1 MEGSKDS
8 SSHVRGKLPVKSRL
22 NVCNLCN
29 NSFEIPLHVCES
41 QLVEDSRC
49 AERGLSLISTLW
61 LLTVLSVLATHFL
74 YSIRLEQ
81 RAQAN
86 FADRTKFHY
95 AAKAGFERAVVMLR
109 GDETAYD
116 SLGEDWAEGLEEQIA
131 AGIETTRPL
140 TYRVK
145 ITDEGTKININTADV
160 SMIQGLLTLMGYQEV
175 EATEQ
180 PLAEAIEQGKPY
192 RTVRDIARI
201 QGITPALLYG
211 QQVAA
216 DPNAAQG
223 AGSDIGI
230 DPTGTQQNVPG
241 LVDLVTVYSIDKNTD
256 ANGNARVNINNA
268 DGQQVTQIQGN
279 NNQPVF
285 SQGEKDAL
293 VQQREFDS
301 IGDLIDATA
310 VTEQVFNN
318 IREQISVESGEED
331 EDTVNINTADAGRL
345 QTLDGIDEGIAERII
360 DHRNSQGN
368 FQNVDQ
374 LKEVKLI
381 TEDEFSSI
389 VDQITTTDDEII
401 SGSININTAPQEILQ
416 LLPGMDADKAGAII
430 SRRES
435 QPEDSEK
442 AEALEEAGIEGNPFE
457 SISQLLEVE
466 GIDMDTFRQLAELVT
481 YRSHG
486 FLIETEGVDN
496 LGKTIASC
504 TGALDRTGEQIV
516 TKYWRQN

>member
-1 MEGSKDS
+1 MPIAD
-8 SSHVRGKLPVKSRL
+8 KSDFYR
-22 NVCNLCN
+22 NDAKGTEPSRKRENQKTRKR
-29 NSFEIPLHVCES
+29 ES
-41 QLVEDSRC
+41 QFARFLVRC
-49 AERGLSLISTLW
+49 ERGLSLISTLW
-61 LLTVLSVLATHFL
+61 LLTVLSVFATHFL

-95 AAKAGFERAVVMLR
+95 AARAGFERAVVMLR
-109 GDETAYD
+109 MDETPYD
-116 SLGEDWAEGLEEQIA
+116 SLGENWAEGLQEQIGDGRESGNA
-131 AGIETTRPL
+131 L

-145 ITDEGTKININTADV
+145 ITDEGAKVNINTADA

-180 PLAEAIEQGKPY
+180 PLAEAIEQGRPY
-192 RTVRDIARI
+192 RTVRDLARV
-201 QGITPALLYG
+201 QGMTPELLYG

-216 DPNAAQG
+216 DLNAVEG
-223 AGSDIGI
+223 AGSDIGM
-230 DPTGTQQNVPG
+230 DATGTQQGVPG

-268 DGQQVTQIQGN
+268 DGQQLTQIQGN
-279 NNQPVF
+279 NNQLVF
-285 SQGEKDAL
+285 SQAEKDAL

-301 IGDLIDATA
+301 ISDLIDATA

-318 IREQISVESGEED
+318 IRERISVESNDEEED
-331 EDTVNINTADAGRL
+331 IVNINTADAGEL
-345 QTLDGIDEGIAERII
+345 QTLDGIDEGIADRII

-381 TEDEFSSI
+381 TEQEFASI
-389 VDQITTTDDEII
+389 VDQITTTDDAII
-401 SGSININTAPQEILQ
+401 GGVININTASQEILQ
-416 LLPGMDADKAGAII
+416 LLPGMDTDKVQAII
-430 SRRES
+430 NRRES
-435 QPEDSEK
+435 QPEDSEQ

-466 GIDMDTFRQLAELVT
+466 GINMDTFRQIVELVT

-504 TGALDRTGEQIV
+504 IGALDRTGEQIV

>member
-1 MEGSKDS
+1 MPIADKADFYRRVTEGIE
-8 SSHVRGKLPVKSRL
+8 PSRKPE
-22 NVCNLCN
+22 NQKTRKQ
-29 NSFEIPLHVCES
+29 ES
-41 QLVEDSRC
+41 QFACFLVRC
-49 AERGLSLISTLW
+49 EGGLSLISTLW

-109 GDETAYD
+109 GDETPYD
-116 SLGEDWAEGLEEQIA
+116 SLGENWAEGLEEQIGDGSGSVNA
-131 AGIETTRPL
+131 L

-145 ITDEGTKININTADV
+145 ITDEGAKININTADM
-160 SMIQGLLTLMGYQEV
+160 STIEGLLTLMGYQATEP
-175 EATEQ
+175 TEQ
-180 PLAEAIEQGKPY
+180 PLAQAIEQGRPY
-192 RTVRDIARI
+192 RTVRDLARV
-201 QGITPALLYG
+201 QGITSALLYG

-216 DPNAAQG
+216 DPNAVEG
-223 AGSDIGI
+223 AVGDIGM
-230 DPTGTQQNVPG
+230 DATGTQQNVPG
-241 LVDLVTVYSIDKNTD
+241 LVDLLTVYSIDKNTD
-256 ANGNARVNINNA
+256 ASGNARVNINNA
-268 DGQQVTQIQGN
+268 DGQQITQIQGN

-293 VQQREFDS
+293 VEQREFDS

-318 IREQISVESGEED
+318 IRERISVESNDEEED
-331 EDTVNINTADAGRL
+331 MVNINTADAGRL
-345 QTLDGIDEGIAERII
+345 QTLDGIDEGIANRII

-381 TEDEFSSI
+381 TEEEFSSI
-389 VDQITTTDDEII
+389 VDRITTKDEATV

-416 LLPGMDADKAGAII
+416 LLPGMDTDKAGAII
-430 SRRES
+430 TRRES
-435 QPEDSEK
+435 QPEDRQK
-442 AEALEEAGIEGNPFE
+442 AEVLEEAGVEGNPFE
-457 SISQLLEVE
+457 GISQLLEVE
-466 GIDMDTFRQLAELVT
+466 GIDMNTFRQIAELVT

-496 LGKTIASC
+496 LGKTVASC
-504 TGALDRTGEQIV
+504 VGALDRTGEQIV

>member
-1 MEGSKDS
+1 MRNPKMEGRKDS
-8 SSHVRGKLPVKSRL
+8 LLHIRGNLSRK
-22 NVCNLCN
+22 
-29 NSFEIPLHVCES
+29 PLHTCE
-41 QLVEDSRC
+41 C
-49 AERGLSLISTLW
+49 GLSLISTLW

-109 GDETAYD
+109 GDETPYD
-116 SLGEDWAEGLEEQIA
+116 SLGEDWAEGLEEQIGTSTEA
-131 AGIETTRPL
+131 TNSL

-145 ITDEGTKININTADV
+145 ITDEGTKININTADASV
-160 SMIQGLLTLMGYQEV
+160 IQGLLTLMGYEDM
-175 EATEQ
+175 EITEQ
-180 PLAEAIEQGKPY
+180 PLAEAIEQGRPY
-192 RTVRDIARI
+192 RTVRDLARVE
-201 QGITPALLYG
+201 GMTPDLLYG
-211 QQVAA
+211 QQAA
-216 DPNAAQG
+216 GDPNAVGG
-223 AGSDIGI
+223 AGSDIE
-230 DPTGTQQNVPG
+230 TQQGVSG

-256 ANGNARVNINNA
+256 ASGNQRVNINNA
-268 DGQQVTQIQGN
+268 DGQELTQIQGN

-285 SQGEKDAL
+285 SDGEKDAL
-293 VQQREFDS
+293 VQQREFGS

-318 IREQISVESGEED
+318 IQDRISVESDEED
-331 EDTVNINTADAGRL
+331 EDIVNINTADAERL
-345 QTLDGIDEGIAERII
+345 QTLDGIDEGIANRII
-360 DHRNSQGN
+360 DHRNSEGN

-389 VDQITTTDDEII
+389 VDRITTKDEAIVN
-401 SGSININTAPQEILQ
+401 GFININTAPQEILE
-416 LLPGMDADKAGAII
+416 LLPGMDTDKAGAII

-435 QPEDSEK
+435 EPEDNQR
-442 AEALEEAGIEGNPFE
+442 AEALAEAGVEGNPFE
-457 SISQLLEVE
+457 NISQLLEVE

-486 FLIETEGVDN
+486 FLVEVDGVDS

-504 TGALDRTGEQIV
+504 VGVLDRTGEQIA

>member
-1 MEGSKDS
+1 MEGRKDS
-8 SSHVRGKLPVKSRL
+8 LFHLKCKS
-22 NVCNLCN
+22 
-29 NSFEIPLHVCES
+29 PLYTCE
-41 QLVEDSRC
+41 C
-49 AERGLSLISTLW
+49 GLSLISTLW

-86 FADRTKFHY
+86 FADRIKFHY
-95 AAKAGFERAVVMLR
+95 AAKAGFERSVVMLR
-109 GDETAYD
+109 GDETSYD
-116 SLGEDWAEGLEEQIA
+116 SLGENWAEGLEEQI
-131 AGIETTRPL
+131 GDGTESGNVL

-145 ITDEGTKININTADV
+145 ITDEGTKVNINTADAN
-160 SMIQGLLTLMGYQEV
+160 MIQGLLTLMGYEDV
-175 EATEQ
+175 EITEQ
-180 PLAEAIEQGKPY
+180 PLAQAIEQGRPY
-192 RTVRDIARI
+192 RTVRDLARVE
-201 QGITPALLYG
+201 GMTPALLYG
-211 QQVAA
+211 QQVAG
-216 DPNAAQG
+216 DSNTVGG
-223 AGSDIGI
+223 AGSDIGT
-230 DPTGTQQNVPG
+230 DATGTQQNIPG
-241 LVDLVTVYSIDKNTD
+241 LVNLVTVHSIDKNTD
-256 ANGNARVNINNA
+256 ASGNPRVNINNA
-268 DGQQVTQIQGN
+268 DGQQLTQIQGN

-293 VQQREFDS
+293 VQQREFGS

-318 IREQISVESGEED
+318 IQDRISVESDEED
-331 EDTVNINTADAGRL
+331 EDMVNINTADAGRL
-345 QTLDGIDEGIAERII
+345 QTLDGIDEGIANRII

-389 VDQITTTDDEII
+389 VDRITTKDEATV
-401 SGSININTAPQEILQ
+401 SGSININTAGQEILQ

-442 AEALEEAGIEGNPFE
+442 AEALEEAGVEGNPFE
-457 SISQLLEVE
+457 SISELLEVE
-466 GIDMDTFRQLAELVT
+466 GIDMDIFRQIAELVT

-496 LGKTIASC
+496 LGKTVASC
-504 TGALDRTGEQIV
+504 VGALDRTGEQIV

>member
-1 MEGSKDS
+1 MPIADKSDFYRKDAEGTE
-8 SSHVRGKLPVKSRL
+8 PSRKPE
-22 NVCNLCN
+22 NQKTRKR
-29 NSFEIPLHVCES
+29 ES
-41 QLVEDSRC
+41 QFTRFLVRC
-49 AERGLSLISTLW
+49 ERGLSLIATLW

-116 SLGEDWAEGLEEQIA
+116 SLGENWAEGLEEQIA
-131 AGIETTRPL
+131 DGIETTRPL

-145 ITDEGTKININTADV
+145 ITDEGTKININTADM
-160 SMIQGLLTLMGYQEV
+160 SIIEGLLTLMGYQQV
-175 EATEQ
+175 EMTEQ
-180 PLAEAIEQGKPY
+180 PLAQAIEQGRPY
-192 RTVRDIARI
+192 RTVRDLARV
-201 QGITPALLYG
+201 QGMTPVLLFG

-216 DPNAAQG
+216 DPNADEG
-223 AGSDIGI
+223 VGSNIGM
-230 DPTGTQQNVPG
+230 DATRMQQNVPG
-241 LVDLVTVYSIDKNTD
+241 LVNLVTVYSIDKNTD

-268 DGQQVTQIQGN
+268 DGQQLTQIQGN

-301 IGDLIDATA
+301 IGDLIDATV

-318 IREQISVESGEED
+318 IRDRISVESNDEEED
-331 EDTVNINTADAGRL
+331 IVNINTADAGEL
-345 QTLDGIDEGIAERII
+345 QTLDGIDEGIAERIV

-381 TEDEFSSI
+381 TEEEFSSI
-389 VDQITTTDDEII
+389 VDRITTRDEATV

-435 QPEDSEK
+435 QPEDREK

-457 SISQLLEVE
+457 NISQLLEVE
-466 GIDMDTFRQLAELVT
+466 GIDMNTFRQIAELVT

-486 FLIETEGVDN
+486 FLIETEGIDN
-496 LGKTIASC
+496 LGKTVASC
-504 TGALDRTGEQIV
+504 VGALDRTGEQIV

>member
-1 MEGSKDS
+1 MEGRKGLP
-8 SSHVRGKLPVKSRL
+8 SHLRCKS
-22 NVCNLCN
+22 
-29 NSFEIPLHVCES
+29 FLHTC
-41 QLVEDSRC
+41 
-49 AERGLSLISTLW
+49 ERGLSLISTLW

-81 RAQAN
+81 RTQAN

-95 AAKAGFERAVVMLR
+95 AAKAGFERAVVIMR
-109 GDETAYD
+109 MDETAYD
-116 SLGEDWAEGLEEQIA
+116 SLGENWSDGLEEQIGDGGESGNA
-131 AGIETTRPL
+131 L

-145 ITDEGTKININTADV
+145 ITDEGAKININTADM
-160 SMIQGLLTLMGYQEV
+160 SIIEGLLTLMGYQEV
-175 EATEQ
+175 EATEL
-180 PLAEAIEQGKPY
+180 PLAQAIEQGRPY
-192 RTVRDIARI
+192 RTVRDLARV
-201 QGITPALLYG
+201 QGMTPALLYG

-216 DPNAAQG
+216 DPNAIG
-223 AGSDIGI
+223 GVGSDMGT
-230 DPTGTQQNVPG
+230 DATGTQQNVPR

-256 ANGNARVNINNA
+256 ANGNPRVNINNA
-268 DGQQVTQIQGN
+268 DGQEVTQIQGN

-310 VTEQVFNN
+310 VTEQVFDN
-318 IREQISVESGEED
+318 ISDRISVESDEED
-331 EDTVNINTADAGRL
+331 EDIVNINTADAGEL

-381 TEDEFSSI
+381 TEQEFGSI
-389 VDQITTTDDEII
+389 VDQITRTDDATV

-430 SRRES
+430 TRRES
-435 QPEDSEK
+435 QPEDGQK

-466 GIDMDTFRQLAELVT
+466 GIDMDTFRQIAELVT

-496 LGKTIASC
+496 LGKTVASC
-504 TGALDRTGEQIV
+504 VAALDRTGEQIV

>member
-1 MEGSKDS
+1 MDLRKDLIF
-8 SSHVRGKLPVKSRL
+8 HRICKSPIYA
-22 NVCNLCN
+22 C
-29 NSFEIPLHVCES
+29 
-41 QLVEDSRC
+41 
-49 AERGLSLISTLW
+49 ERGLSLISTLW

-109 GDETAYD
+109 GDETPYD
-116 SLGEDWAEGLEEQIA
+116 SLGEDWAEGLEEQIGYGVDSGNA
-131 AGIETTRPL
+131 L

-145 ITDEGTKININTADV
+145 ITDEGAKININTADI
-160 SMIQGLLTLMGYQEV
+160 STIEGLLTLMGYQTI

-180 PLAEAIEQGKPY
+180 PLVQAIEQGRPY
-192 RTVRDIARI
+192 RTVRDLARVE
-201 QGITPALLYG
+201 GMTPDLLYG
-211 QQVAA
+211 QQFAG
-216 DPNAAQG
+216 DPNAVG
-223 AGSDIGI
+223 DAGSDIGT
-230 DPTGTQQNVPG
+230 DATATQQNIPS
-241 LVDLVTVYSIDKNTD
+241 LVNLVTVYSIDKNTD

-268 DGQQVTQIQGN
+268 DGQQLTQIQGN

-318 IREQISVESGEED
+318 IRERISVENNEEEVD
-331 EDTVNINTADAGRL
+331 IVNINTADAGQL
-345 QTLDGIDEGIAERII
+345 QTLDGIDEGIADRIV

-389 VDQITTTDDEII
+389 VDQVTTMDEPVVN
-401 SGSININTAPQEILQ
+401 GVININTAPQEILQ
-416 LLPGMDADKAGAII
+416 LLPGMDTDKTQAII

-435 QPEDSEK
+435 QPEDREK
-442 AEALEEAGIEGNPFE
+442 AEALEEAGVEGNPFE

-466 GIDMDTFRQLAELVT
+466 GIDMDTFRQMAELVT

-486 FLIETEGVDN
+486 FLIETEGIDN
-496 LGKTIASC
+496 LGKTVASC
-504 TGALDRTGEQIV
+504 VGALDRTGEQIV
-516 TKYWRQN
+516 TKYWKQN

>member
-1 MEGSKDS
+1 MSIADKSDFYRKDAEGTE
-8 SSHVRGKLPVKSRL
+8 PSRKPE
-22 NVCNLCN
+22 NQKTRKR
-29 NSFEIPLHVCES
+29 ES
-41 QLVEDSRC
+41 QFACFLVRC
-49 AERGLSLISTLW
+49 EGGLSLISTLW

-86 FADRTKFHY
+86 FADRIKFHY
-95 AAKAGFERAVVMLR
+95 AAKAGFERVVVMLR
-109 GDETAYD
+109 GDETPYD
-116 SLGEDWAEGLEEQIA
+116 SLGENWADGLEEQIGDGTQSGNA
-131 AGIETTRPL
+131 L

-145 ITDEGTKININTADV
+145 ITDEGAKVNINTADA
-160 SMIQGLLTLMGYQEV
+160 SMIQGVLTLMGYQE
-175 EATEQ
+175 ADITEQ
-180 PLAEAIEQGKPY
+180 PLAQAIEQGRPY
-192 RTVRDIARI
+192 RTVRDLARVE
-201 QGITPALLYG
+201 GMTSALLYG
-211 QQVAA
+211 QQVTA
-216 DPNAAQG
+216 DPNTVEG
-223 AGSDIGI
+223 ASDIGM
-230 DPTGTQQNVPG
+230 DATGTQQNVPG
-241 LVDLVTVYSIDKNTD
+241 LVDLLTVYSIDKNTD
-256 ANGNARVNINNA
+256 ASGNARVNINNA
-268 DGQQVTQIQGN
+268 DGQQLTQIQGN

-293 VQQREFDS
+293 VQQREFGS

-318 IREQISVESGEED
+318 IRERISVESDEED

-381 TEDEFSSI
+381 TEAEFSSI
-389 VDQITTTDDEII
+389 VDRITTKDEATV

-435 QPEDSEK
+435 QPEDRQK
-442 AEALEEAGIEGNPFE
+442 AEALEEAGVEGNPFDG
-457 SISQLLEVE
+457 ISQLLEVE
-466 GIDMDTFRQLAELVT
+466 GIDMNTFRQIAELVT

-496 LGKTIASC
+496 LGKAVASC
-504 TGALDRTGEQIV
+504 IGALDRTGEQIV
-516 TKYWRQN
+516 TKYWKQN

>member
-1 MEGSKDS
+1 MRKSKMDGRKDS
-8 SSHVRGKLPVKSRL
+8 LLHIGD
-22 NVCNLCN
+22 
-29 NSFEIPLHVCES
+29 NSLREPLHTC
-41 QLVEDSRC
+41 
-49 AERGLSLISTLW
+49 ERGLSLISTLW
-61 LLTVLSVLATHFL
+61 MLTVLSVLATHFL

-109 GDETAYD
+109 GDETPYD
-116 SLGEDWAEGLEEQIA
+116 SLGEDWAEGLEEQI
-131 AGIETTRPL
+131 GTGVETTNTL

-145 ITDEGTKININTADV
+145 ITDEGTKVNINTADAN
-160 SMIQGLLTLMGYQEV
+160 MIQGLLTLMGYEDV
-175 EATEQ
+175 EITEQ
-180 PLAEAIEQGKPY
+180 PLAQAIEQGRPY
-192 RTVRDIARI
+192 RTVRDLARVE
-201 QGITPALLYG
+201 GMTPDLLYG
-211 QQVAA
+211 QQAA
-216 DPNAAQG
+216 GSSNTVGD
-223 AGSDIGI
+223 AGSDIGT
-230 DPTGTQQNVPG
+230 DATGTQQNIPG
-241 LVDLVTVYSIDKNTD
+241 LVNLVTVHSIDKNTD
-256 ANGNARVNINNA
+256 ASGNPRVNINNA
-268 DGQQVTQIQGN
+268 DGQQLTQIQGN
-279 NNQPVF
+279 NNQSVF

-293 VQQREFDS
+293 VQQREFGS

-318 IREQISVESGEED
+318 IRERISVESDEED

-345 QTLDGIDEGIAERII
+345 QTLDGIDEGIANRII

-389 VDQITTTDDEII
+389 VDQITTKDEATV

-416 LLPGMDADKAGAII
+416 LLPGMDTDKAGAII
-430 SRRES
+430 TRRES
-435 QPEDSEK
+435 EPEDGQK

-457 SISQLLEVE
+457 NTSQLLEVE
-466 GIDMDTFRQLAELVT
+466 GIDMGTFRQIAELVT

-486 FLIETEGVDN
+486 FLVEVDGVDN

-504 TGALDRTGEQIV
+504 VGVLDRTGEQIV